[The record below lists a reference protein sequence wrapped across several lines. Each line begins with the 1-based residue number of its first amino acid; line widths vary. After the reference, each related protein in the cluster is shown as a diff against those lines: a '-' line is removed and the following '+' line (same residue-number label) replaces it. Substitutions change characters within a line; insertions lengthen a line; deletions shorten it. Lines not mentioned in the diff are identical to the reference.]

1 MGEALSWALFATAA
15 LLFVFAIRF
24 TFRGNRSASGNT
36 KRSLGCGFG
45 LVATVVWTLA
55 LSELIGDLWVAA
67 RLAVAVMLLLPV
79 VEAIARP
86 EGARTMRAAVAL
98 VLAALLAGPVI
109 GGAWDELRRPES
121 ESTWEDLEQRI
132 AEQERSL
139 TRVEEHSEQLRE
151 EREELVDD
159 IRDAGHANFDEAVG
173 DTATL
178 HLLEE
183 LADLDRLLE
192 QNAARAEQLRSGIP
206 EAQSMLRR
214 LRRRLDAQETVGD
227 AATREE
233 VESMLAEMER
243 EPVAGPA
250 TVETLV
256 ERERLRD
263 LFENGL

>member
-1 MGEALSWALFATAA
+1 MGDALSWALFATAA
-15 LLFVFAIRF
+15 LLFVFAVRF
-24 TFRGNRSASGNT
+24 TFRGNRSESGSA

-45 LVATVVWTLA
+45 VVATIVWSLA
-55 LSELIGDLWVAA
+55 LGELIGDIWVAG
-67 RLAVAVMLLLPV
+67 RLAVAAILLLPV

-98 VLAALLAGPVI
+98 VVAALLAGPVI
-109 GGAWDELRRPES
+109 GGAWAKLRTPES
-121 ESTWEDLEQRI
+121 ESTWEDLERRI
-132 AEQERSL
+132 AEQELSL
-139 TRVEEHSEQLRE
+139 ERVQDHSKQLLD
-151 EREELVDD
+151 EREDLVDS
-159 IRDAGHANFDEAVG
+159 IRDAGHANFDEAAG

-183 LADLDRLLE
+183 LADLDRLLQ

-214 LRRRLDAQETVGD
+214 LRRRLDAQETVGNT
-227 AATREE
+227 ATREE
-233 VESMLAEMER
+233 VESMLADMER
-243 EPVAGPA
+243 EPTPGPA